1 MDTEGDS
8 RLHRGEVHQL
18 LFVLERWEDVQCAHP
33 QIQVCEKCWWVGGRL
48 GASQGSLPTSAFSGG
63 VQLLRMWVRF
73 WGSLLPWNHLCQGAE
88 GRRSEKAMEASGCGL
103 G

>member
-8 RLHRGEVHQL
+8 GLHRGEVHQL